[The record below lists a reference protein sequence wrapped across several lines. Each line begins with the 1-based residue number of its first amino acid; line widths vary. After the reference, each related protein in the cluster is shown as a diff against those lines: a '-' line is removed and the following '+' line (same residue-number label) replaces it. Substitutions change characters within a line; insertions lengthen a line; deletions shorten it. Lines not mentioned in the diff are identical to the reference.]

1 MVMMVFLF
9 ITGLF
14 NRNIA
19 DDEGTLAVAFL
30 EVEGF
35 GNCLERFEGEREVGE
50 EQFAHDAFC
59 DSRRFLLGIGVFVER
74 DAVCG
79 GHIVSLSVDFKV

>member
-1 MVMMVFLF
+1 MVFLF

-35 GNCLERFEGEREVGE
+35 GNCLERFEGERKVAVV
-50 EQFAHDAFC
+50 QISHDALR
-59 DSRRFLLGIGVFVER
+59 S
-74 DAVCG
+74 
-79 GHIVSLSVDFKV
+79 

>member
-1 MVMMVFLF
+1 MATSLWSMQKSSAFDVPTTFIARANRMVMMVFLF

-35 GNCLERFEGEREVGE
+35 GDGVERFESEREV
-50 EQFAHDAFC
+50 
-59 DSRRFLLGIGVFVER
+59 
-74 DAVCG
+74 AVV
-79 GHIVSLSVDFKV
+79 HISHNALRS